1 MCLRSLYEDMSQD
14 ITASLEAEYEPAHEE
29 TDEQIVVGTSCP
41 ETLSV
46 QPACMNSA
54 DDELQF

>member
-1 MCLRSLYEDMSQD
+1 MSQD
-14 ITASLEAEYEPAHEE
+14 ITASLEAEYEPEHDE

-41 ETLSV
+41 ESLSV
-46 QPACMNSA
+46 QPACMNSP

>member
-1 MCLRSLYEDMSQD
+1 MSQD

-29 TDEQIVVGTSCP
+29 TDERVVIGVSCP

-46 QPACMNSA
+46 EPVCMDSG
-54 DDELQF
+54 DDEMRF

>member
-1 MCLRSLYEDMSQD
+1 MRLRYVCANMSQD
-14 ITASLEAEYEPAHEE
+14 ITASLEAEYEPEHDE

-41 ETLSV
+41 ESLSV
-46 QPACMNSA
+46 QPACMNSP